1 MIHGVSIRVARTNR
15 AINATSTPPTRSSG
29 IVSERSRVT
38 ASNREAGNSLFSSGV
53 SVAKADLPGAG
64 GDHRASSGSFLSM
77 PTSWAALATSRSTE
91 SRTTSPPP
99 PSSRAA
105 T

>member
-15 AINATSTPPTRSSG
+15 AINATSTPHEEQWDRQRALPRDG
-29 IVSERSRVT
+29 LEPRG
-38 ASNREAGNSLFSSGV
+38 GNSLFSSGV
-53 SVAKADLPGAG
+53 SVAKAYLSSALGDVPELRIVLVDAHFLGCPRDLAE
-64 GDHRASSGSFLSM
+64 L
-77 PTSWAALATSRSTE
+77 E
-91 SRTTSPPP
+91 SRTTSLPP